1 MNKNQFEIDDKT
13 RLKLILSH
21 ISTHQGC
28 IKADL
33 ENAFDGKIS
42 KKTINKIVDENI
54 SADILCKR
62 RERKQ

>member
-42 KKTINKIVDENI
+42 SNLQSQAGPPHQTF
-54 SADILCKR
+54 
-62 RERKQ
+62 KQLTR